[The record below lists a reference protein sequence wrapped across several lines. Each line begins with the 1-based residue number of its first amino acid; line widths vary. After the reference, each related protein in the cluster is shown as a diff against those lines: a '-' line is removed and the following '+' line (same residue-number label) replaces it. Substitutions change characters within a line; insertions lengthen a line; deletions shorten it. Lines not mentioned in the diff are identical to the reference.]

1 MTKQIFFNPDL
12 ELTGF
17 EEQYI
22 QNKKNSFLSHD
33 VTNPTYTCP
42 YDGTYCQQ
50 KEARIIA
57 WRDSV
62 TYHAIKQAKTPINAC
77 ADMFKK
83 CPLDNRIKCIRR
95 LRYEKIIEKMKQNT
109 K

>member
-1 MTKQIFFNPDL
+1 MTKQVFFNPDL

-17 EEQYI
+17 EAQYI

-33 VTNPTYTCP
+33 ETNPTYTCP

-50 KEARIIA
+50 KEARILA

-62 TYHAIKQAKTPINAC
+62 TYHARNCKNSTINTNS
-77 ADMFKK
+77 DMFKR
-83 CPLDNRIKCIRR
+83 CPLRNSMECIRR
-95 LRYEKIIEKMKQNT
+95 LRYENIIEKMKQNT

>member
-1 MTKQIFFNPDL
+1 MTQQIFFNPDL

-17 EEQYI
+17 EAQYMLD
-22 QNKKNSFLSHD
+22 KSSAALSHND
-33 VTNPTYTCP
+33 TNPAFACP
-42 YDGTYCQQ
+42 YDDTYCQQ
-50 KEARIIA
+50 KEARTIS
-57 WRDSV
+57 WRNSV

-77 ADMFKK
+77 ADMLKK
-83 CPLDNRIKCIRR
+83 CPLDNSIKCIRR